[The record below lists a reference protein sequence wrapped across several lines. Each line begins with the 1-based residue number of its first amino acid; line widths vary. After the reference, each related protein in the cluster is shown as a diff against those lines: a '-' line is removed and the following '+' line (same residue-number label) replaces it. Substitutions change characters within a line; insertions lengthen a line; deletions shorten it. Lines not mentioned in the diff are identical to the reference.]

1 MDSITAAAFAAS
13 ADAEPSTP
21 SFTAREYATV
31 RVPARHEQLHRDTY
45 RAFGWTVEAWRGP
58 GTSIVPASSTS
69 TLKLTRDR
77 ALRGRQVLGEL
88 QREAEGAL
96 LRIEALERSRSA
108 RATAVAAVLG
118 LVGAVFLAG
127 SVLLMESGLSVVSI
141 GLGVVGLGL
150 WALARPAHRLSAAR
164 RAEQVAPLLDR
175 QYDAVYDAC
184 ERADALTR

>member
-1 MDSITAAAFAAS
+1 M
-13 ADAEPSTP
+13 P
-21 SFTAREYATV
+21 AT
-31 RVPARHEQLHRDTY
+31 
-45 RAFGWTVEAWRGP
+45 
-58 GTSIVPASSTS
+58 STS
-69 TLKLTRDR
+69 TSSLKLTRDR

-96 LRIEALERSRSA
+96 LRIDALERSCSV
-108 RATAVAAVLG
+108 RATAVAVVLG
-118 LVGAVFLAG
+118 LVGAAFLAG
-127 SVLLMESGLSVVSI
+127 SVFLLESGPPVVSI

-164 RAEQVAPLLDR
+164 RAEQVAPLLDY

>member
-45 RAFGWTVEAWRGP
+45 GAFGWTVEAWRGP

-96 LRIEALERSRSA
+96 LRIEALERSRSV

-127 SVLLMESGLSVVSI
+127 SVFLLESGLSVVSI

-150 WALARPAHRLSAAR
+150 WALAWPAYRLSAAR

>member
-1 MDSITAAAFAAS
+1 MTAAAFAAS

-45 RAFGWTVEAWRGP
+45 RAFGWAVEAWRGP
-58 GTSIVPASSTS
+58 ATSIVPATSTS

-96 LRIEALERSRSA
+96 FRIEALERSRSV
-108 RATAVAAVLG
+108 RATAVAVVLG

-127 SVLLMESGLSVVSI
+127 SVFLLDSGPSVVSI

-150 WALARPAHRLSAAR
+150 WALAWPAHRMSAVR
-164 RAEQVAPLLDR
+164 RAEQIAPLLDR
-175 QYDAVYDAC
+175 QYDTVYDAC